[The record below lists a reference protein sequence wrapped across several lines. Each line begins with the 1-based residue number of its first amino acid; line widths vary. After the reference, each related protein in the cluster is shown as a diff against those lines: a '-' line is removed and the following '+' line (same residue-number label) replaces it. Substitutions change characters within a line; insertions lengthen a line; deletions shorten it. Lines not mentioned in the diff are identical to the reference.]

1 MRRSLLRSLSLYTPR
16 FLSQPKPSILHPLPP
31 PAAAAAALRSPFK
44 LRFFLSLSENGD
56 DGKEETAGLVPTVEG
71 NVSDGGGGHEGSVAA
86 VDFGDE
92 GVSMTRKPRSGL
104 FSVWVELKKRVEAYF
119 KGDEEEEEKLGSV
132 LETIFQRRMSGKH
145 EDTDDDILDQT
156 RFEMQDNVSDE
167 EFEHSF
173 EEGHETDE
181 EIENLYDTRPIVF
194 KKMNEDP
201 AFHMDDKKWDEIV
214 TDSIEKGYA
223 KDTREMEDLLEDML
237 QWDNLLPDHI
247 KKKVK
252 AKVDELEEMCE
263 KQLLEPEQAYK
274 VYKEFEDKIVM
285 DHMKELEAEAPQQL
299 NEVATS
305 DKKVT
310 LDDPPGEGPIL
321 RWQTRVVF
329 GPGGDA
335 WHPKNRKVKLS
346 VTVKELGLSKHQFR
360 RMREIVGKRYHPG
373 RDELTITSERFEH
386 REENRK
392 DCLRTLLNIIEDA
405 GKANKMAE
413 AARVSYVKDRLKANP
428 QFMARLH
435 AKTHGLSVHA

>member
-1 MRRSLLRSLSLYTPR
+1 MRRSLLRCLSLYTPR
-16 FLSQPKPSILHPLPP
+16 FLSQPKPSIHPPLPP
-31 PAAAAAALRSPFK
+31 PAAAAAALRSPLK
-44 LRFFLSLSENGD
+44 LRFFSSSSENGH
-56 DGKEETAGLVPTVEG
+56 DGKEETAGLVPAVEG
-71 NVSDGGGGHEGSVAA
+71 NVSGGGGDEGSVAA

-92 GVSMTRKPRSGL
+92 
-104 FSVWVELKKRVEAYF
+104 ELKKRVEAYF
-119 KGDEEEEEKLGSV
+119 KDDGEEEEKLGSV

-237 QWDNLLPDHI
+237 KWDNLLPDHI

-263 KQLLEPEQAYK
+263 KQLLEPEQAYTI
-274 VYKEFEDKIVM
+274 YKEFEDKIVM
-285 DHMKELEAEAPQQL
+285 EHMKELEAEAPPQL
-299 NEVATS
+299 DEVATS

-346 VTVKELGLSKHQFR
+346 VTVKELGLSKHQFC

-392 DCLRTLLNIIEDA
+392 DCLRTLLNIIEEA